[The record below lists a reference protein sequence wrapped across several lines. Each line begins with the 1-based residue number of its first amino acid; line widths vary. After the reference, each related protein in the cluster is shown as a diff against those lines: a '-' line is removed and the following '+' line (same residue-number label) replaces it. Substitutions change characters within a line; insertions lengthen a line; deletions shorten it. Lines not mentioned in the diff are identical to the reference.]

1 MVGSAFANFFPP
13 PPELERVFI
22 RSDGVL
28 NPSSAPIQREGNTY
42 ILTADLL
49 NFTLEVQRSG
59 IIFDGAGHVMDGFGI
74 GEGIA
79 MTKLSD
85 VTVKNVTLRNFRV
98 AVQVDSS
105 SNCSFKRV
113 SVTGSEVGIYLY
125 HSSENEISY
134 SNVTANV
141 GDGIVL
147 YDGSNH
153 NVLADNLISQNGNG
167 GITFEAPN
175 TAWNQTTCDYNSIL
189 RNDLPGN
196 NAHGILIWG
205 ASGCRIEAN
214 NVSRSSTGIQ
224 LDGQTC
230 QNNTLKG
237 NLVIG
242 CPVYGL
248 LLTGLS
254 NSNTI
259 SGNNIAWNGVGVKNS
274 RSENNV
280 FYNNNFITNVRHVV
294 NTYEDISDIHSNA
307 TVPSINAWCDPV
319 SRRGNYWTDYSGR
332 DDNSDEIGDTSKTV
346 DANNTDQYPLMKL
359 NGIVPDFLVPAPT
372 PTATLSPSDSPSA
385 SPTSQPSYMPETE
398 LPAVSVELAAVISVS
413 AIVLCVA
420 LILITRTGKA
430 ASKDLAPL
438 NRS

>member
-1 MVGSAFANFFPP
+1 
-13 PPELERVFI
+13 
-22 RSDGVL
+22 
-28 NPSSAPIQREGNTY
+28 
-42 ILTADLL
+42 
-49 NFTLEVQRSG
+49 
-59 IIFDGAGHVMDGFGI
+59 
-74 GEGIA
+74 
-79 MTKLSD
+79 
-85 VTVKNVTLRNFRV
+85 
-98 AVQVDSS
+98 
-105 SNCSFKRV
+105 
-113 SVTGSEVGIYLY
+113 
-125 HSSENEISY
+125 
-134 SNVTANV
+134 
-141 GDGIVL
+141 
-147 YDGSNH
+147 
-153 NVLADNLISQNGNG
+153 
-167 GITFEAPN
+167 
-175 TAWNQTTCDYNSIL
+175 
-189 RNDLPGN
+189 
-196 NAHGILIWG
+196 
-205 ASGCRIEAN
+205 
-214 NVSRSSTGIQ
+214 
-224 LDGQTC
+224 
-230 QNNTLKG
+230 
-237 NLVIG
+237 VIG